1 MDDLYVKVSSYELKK
16 VDQNKR
22 SFSGSIVT
30 KAKLESDV
38 DKLRIQVQKS
48 KRCVRKVKFKE
59 VKSNNKDMGKKC
71 FLSEEYDHMVN
82 EHTPWEARCEK
93 DMTVVWSSDHK
104 EDSEENTDNFVS
116 FTTKDLGPD
125 TGDDTNVGVLDLTR
139 VDRLSKR
146 SEKKGKKEI
155 FSFKEQ
161 IEQPGSSSWAY
172 KPKSKNMKREP
183 AEEVSGSQHDEINNC
198 ILKRMSTTTSD
209 DDDEQSIALLAKKK
223 FMSRLRKASGE
234 SILRSVK
241 EVVEKRDSQT
251 FPRTPHTRSKKRQAE
266 AEFEKVLQ
274 KIKKSKRL
282 DNRAEMSDERI
293 ESLGESPTRNRKR
306 KGKVV
311 ATAKQRSTGTKRGSS
326 KKRAQTKARD
336 FEASIGVCYGR
347 VGTNL
352 PPISKAINL
361 IKSNGIS
368 RIRLFNPDPEE
379 LQPFSGTGIELL
391 IGVPNEILP
400 TLANN
405 PVTTSIE
412 WLQSNIFAH
421 VSPNQVKYLVVG
433 NEIFL
438 KDPYY
443 SRYIVPTIT
452 KLYQALQ
459 TLGLATTIKLSSSHA
474 STILSNSYPPS
485 SSTFDSN
492 IKPFLL
498 PLLQFLR
505 DTGSPLMVNV
515 YPFFAYINNPK
526 YVSLDRALFRS
537 SYVEY
542 DQNLAYDNM
551 FDASIDAFVYAMEKE
566 GFEGIPVMVTETGW
580 PTAGIDGA
588 SIDNAFTYI
597 QNIVRRA
604 LNNVGTPKRP
614 GVGLDIFLFDLFD
627 ENGKSGEEF
636 ERHFGIF
643 GDNGIKAYDI
653 RFN

>member
-1 MDDLYVKVSSYELKK
+1 MVRIDEID
-16 VDQNKR
+16 
-22 SFSGSIVT
+22 IVVV
-30 KAKLESDV
+30 AFAALS
-38 DKLRIQVQKS
+38 L
-48 KRCVRKVKFKE
+48 RKVE
-59 VKSNNKDMGKKC
+59 ALDYCVGWVVNK
-71 FLSEEYDHMVN
+71 
-82 EHTPWEARCEK
+82 
-93 DMTVVWSSDHK
+93 
-104 EDSEENTDNFVS
+104 
-116 FTTKDLGPD
+116 
-125 TGDDTNVGVLDLTR
+125 TN
-139 VDRLSKR
+139 
-146 SEKKGKKEI
+146 
-155 FSFKEQ
+155 
-161 IEQPGSSSWAY
+161 
-172 KPKSKNMKREP
+172 
-183 AEEVSGSQHDEINNC
+183 
-198 ILKRMSTTTSD
+198 
-209 DDDEQSIALLAKKK
+209 
-223 FMSRLRKASGE
+223 
-234 SILRSVK
+234 
-241 EVVEKRDSQT
+241 
-251 FPRTPHTRSKKRQAE
+251 
-266 AEFEKVLQ
+266 KV
-274 KIKKSKRL
+274 
-282 DNRAEMSDERI
+282 
-293 ESLGESPTRNRKR
+293 
-306 KGKVV
+306 
-311 ATAKQRSTGTKRGSS
+311 
-326 KKRAQTKARD
+326 
-336 FEASIGVCYGR
+336 EASIGVCYGR

-352 PPISKAINL
+352 PPISEAINL

-368 RIRLFNPDPEE
+368 RIRLFNPDPEA
-379 LQPFSGTGIELL
+379 LQPFYGTGIELL

-443 SRYIVPTIT
+443 SPYIVPTIT
-452 KLYQALQ
+452 KLFQALQ
-459 TLGLATTIKLSSSHA
+459 TLSLATTIKLSSSHA

-498 PLLQFLR
+498 PLLQFLH

-515 YPFFAYINNPK
+515 YPFFSYINNPK
-526 YVSLDRALFRS
+526 YVSLDHALFRS

-588 SIDNAFTYI
+588 SIDNAFTYNE
-597 QNIVRRA
+597 NIVRKA